1 MTDVVEGV
9 MWMTG
14 FMDEPDAVHGDEHRK
29 DRDVERDEPQR
40 KRQHSDQP
48 SSDRDRTDEPWRPR
62 SDDERIDEAS
72 EESFPASDP
81 PQQP

>member
-1 MTDVVEGV
+1 MK
-9 MWMTG
+9 G
-14 FMDEPDAVHGDEHRK
+14 FMDEPDAAQGDRNR
-29 DRDVERDEPQR
+29 DRDVEREQPPRNRRYTDRKPGEPE
-40 KRQHSDQP
+40 KRDP
-48 SSDRDRTDEPWRPR
+48 RRPT

>member
-1 MTDVVEGV
+1 MA
-9 MWMTG
+9 G
-14 FMDEPDAVHGDEHRK
+14 FMDEPDEGEGGGA
-29 DRDVERDEPQR
+29 DRDVERETPQRNRRHTDRRPDEPE
-40 KRQHSDQP
+40 KRAPASP
-48 SSDRDRTDEPWRPR
+48 T

>member
-1 MTDVVEGV
+1 
-9 MWMTG
+9 MTG
-14 FMDEPDAVHGDEHRK
+14 FMDEPDSGEGGSGRARD
-29 DRDVERDEPQR
+29 DRDVERQEPSR
-40 KRQHSDQP
+40 NRRHTDRRPGEPEKRDP
-48 SSDRDRTDEPWRPR
+48 RRPT

>member
-1 MTDVVEGV
+1 
-9 MWMTG
+9 MTG
-14 FMDEPDAVHGDEHRK
+14 FIDEPDAGDGDKGRGDH
-29 DRDVERDEPQR
+29 DVEREEPPRNRRHTDKRPDEPE
-40 KRQHSDQP
+40 KRDPRRP
-48 SSDRDRTDEPWRPR
+48 S

>member
-1 MTDVVEGV
+1 
-9 MWMTG
+9 MTG
-14 FMDEPDAVHGDEHRK
+14 FMDEPDAGDR
-29 DRDVERDEPQR
+29 DRDVEREQPPRNRRHTDRRPGEPAE
-40 KRQHSDQP
+40 KKDP
-48 SSDRDRTDEPWRPR
+48 NRPR

>member
-1 MTDVVEGV
+1 MR
-9 MWMTG
+9 G
-14 FMDEPDAVHGDEHRK
+14 FMDEPDDGDREGGGGRG
-29 DRDVERDEPQR
+29 DRDVEREQPPRNRRHTDRRSGEPEEKGDPR
-40 KRQHSDQP
+40 
-48 SSDRDRTDEPWRPR
+48 RPR